1 MISLENQLAKINEL
15 KNKVMAAGYHQNQ
28 VNDIIRE
35 VVSNLNLEKIT
46 YEQGCEL
53 IESLQF
59 YCDFAEKCKKGNCRK

>member
-1 MISLENQLAKINEL
+1 MENQLAKISEL
-15 KNKVMAAGYHQNQ
+15 KGKVIAAGYHQNQ

-35 VVSNLNLEKIT
+35 VAENLDLKKIT
-46 YEQGCEL
+46 YEQSCEL